1 MRMGSLGCS
10 TCQYW
15 LQCVCHFSAG
25 GTGVMVN
32 LDPVADLLNAGY
44 GLSHIMV
51 RGVSDSGWFL
61 DRAPYSQDGHSLAPL
76 DAVKKGIRLWQGQVP
91 LECQAR
97 YPSEPWRCYFGYRAY
112 PTLTSE
118 FSISNAKLVGWFFLL
133 LFQGLTLEQIISVH
147 CRVCN

>member
-1 MRMGSLGCS
+1 MGF
-10 TCQYW
+10 
-15 LQCVCHFSAG
+15 FSAG

-32 LDPVADLLNAGY
+32 LDPIAGLLRTGY
-44 GLSHIMV
+44 GLTHITV

-91 LECQAR
+91 LECQAC

-112 PTLTSE
+112 PTLSCE
-118 FSISNAKLVGWFFLL
+118 
-133 LFQGLTLEQIISVH
+133 
-147 CRVCN
+147 